1 MGNSN
6 IKVPFE
12 PTEKF
17 FKFLKN
23 KIKLNNKK
31 AFKVIYYLQEYFK
44 WDDENGTNYGLL
56 PDTFEQCQKCKDIY
70 DSSNSGCLA
79 MLCGGCYNLMCPHY
93 NDNIECEDCKLYKK
107 LYGFG

>member
-70 DSSNSGCLA
+70 DSSFDGCEA
-79 MLCGGCYNLMCPHY
+79 MLCEDCYIKMCS
-93 NDNIECEDCKLYKK
+93 DNIECEECEECELYKK
-107 LYGFG
+107 L